1 MSDAACTYD
10 VDEEYR
16 LVSVDGGFAE
26 FAATNGAPELQP
38 PACLG
43 RSVMASIA
51 DPTTAHVYRHLFDV
65 ARREERP
72 VEVDIRCDSP
82 TERRYL
88 KLRIEARSRG
98 YRIRTSATRV
108 EQRPPQAILE
118 THRASAGEPL
128 RMCSWCNRL
137 DAKGRWMPVE
147 EAVSSLRLMERATLP
162 AITHGMCEECYG
174 GLQSTFDLAGG
185 S

>member
-1 MSDAACTYD
+1 MSNAACTYD
-10 VDEEYR
+10 VDEEFR

-26 FAATNGAPELQP
+26 FAVTNGAPELQP

-43 RSVMASIA
+43 RSVMTCIA
-51 DPTTAHVYRHLFDV
+51 DSTTAHVYRKLFDL

-88 KLRIEARSRG
+88 KLRLEARSGG
-98 YRIRTSATRV
+98 YRIRTSPTRV
-108 EQRPPQAILE
+108 EERPPQVILE

-137 DAKGRWMPVE
+137 DADGEWLPVE
-147 EAVSSLRLMERATLP
+147 EAVNALHLMEEATLP
-162 AITHGMCEECYG
+162 PITHGMCEACYG
-174 GLQSTFDLAGG
+174 GLQSTFDLAGTT
-185 S
+185 